1 MTQSL
6 KKQVKELKFDLGEK
20 IEEIEAMKRN
30 IKITKISELDI
41 EIKTYRDECI
51 RLQRMLE
58 DVIRSRDPLV
68 YRLALY

>member
-1 MTQSL
+1 LTQSL

>member
-1 MTQSL
+1 LTQAL